1 MVAVQK
7 ELAQRIALHQK
18 RLRFGDELQT
28 MSSIAD
34 RAGVHRD
41 TLYAL
46 LNGERISHRSQYAIN
61 RALRE
66 IEEENVGV
74 TKTRVMHVGIGSQ
87 GARLGFGVPA
97 NPLFIQPD
105 LRN

>member
-1 MVAVQK
+1 MVAAQK

-46 LNGERISHRSQYAIN
+46 LKGDRISPRSQYAID

-66 IEEENVGV
+66 IEAENVGL
-74 TKTRVMHVGIGSQ
+74 TTSRVLNITIDANGPRLRF
-87 GARLGFGVPA
+87 GASTERILPGE
-97 NPLFIQPD
+97 I
-105 LRN
+105 